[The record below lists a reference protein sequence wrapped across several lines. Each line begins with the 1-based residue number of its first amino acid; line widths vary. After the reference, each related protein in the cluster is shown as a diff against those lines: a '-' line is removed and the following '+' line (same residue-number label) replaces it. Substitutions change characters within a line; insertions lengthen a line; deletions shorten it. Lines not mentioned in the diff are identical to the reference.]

1 MYIVNAQ
8 EVIETCN
15 NLISLHD
22 KKGKQFKKSELEWI
36 CDKLINIIKSI
47 NFTDN
52 KDCENRDNN

>member
-15 NLISLHD
+15 NLISIQ
-22 KKGKQFKKSELEWI
+22 KQKGKQFKKSELEWI
-36 CDKLINIIKSI
+36 CEKLIRIVKSN

-52 KDCENRDNN
+52 KDC